1 MSAVLL
7 RNATVVTVD
16 RARSVIKGDVLV
28 EQGRISKVG
37 PRLRAPSGATV
48 IDCTGSA
55 VIPGLVQAHVH
66 LCQVLFR
73 NHADGLELLDWLSQR
88 IWPFEAAH
96 DARSL
101 GLSAR
106 LGLAE
111 LLLGGTTS
119 VLDMATVRHTE
130 AVFAAAVES
139 GIRYTGGKC
148 MMDAGTG
155 PLRESRAESVRESE
169 RLGMRWHGAEDGR
182 IRYALCPRF
191 VLSCSRALL
200 EDVREL
206 SARHGWLVHTHASE
220 NKDEVALV
228 RRQTGDDN
236 VAFFDALGLCGPRTV
251 LAHCVHLKAREVR
264 ILARTGTSAVHCPG
278 ANLKLASGFAPVPLL
293 LAAGVNV
300 ALGGD
305 GAPCNNTL
313 DAFHEMRLA
322 ATLHLPRF
330 GPRAMPASEVL
341 AMATLGG
348 ARALGLEAEIGSIEP
363 GKRADLAVVDLSGP
377 HCAPPGD
384 DPHATLVYCARASDV
399 TQVLVSGRVV
409 VRDRALLTLDAAAL
423 ARKAPAEMRRLAA
436 RANVGGPGPSRAAGR
451 RVGAALR
458 DRDAAPRES
467 SATSRGRDA
476 APRGPDATPRDPDA
490 PPRERRPGRAR

>member
-1 MSAVLL
+1 VLTLL
-7 RNATVVTVD
+7 RGGTVVCVD
-16 RARSVIKGDVLV
+16 EARSVLAGDVLV
-28 EQGRISKVG
+28 EDGRIARVG
-37 PRLRAPSGATV
+37 RGLRAPRGAEV
-48 IDCTGSA
+48 IDCRGRA

-119 VLDMATVRHTE
+119 ILDMATVRHTG
-130 AVFAAAVES
+130 AVFEAAVES

-148 MMDAGTG
+148 LMDVPGNPLAESRDQA
-155 PLRESRAESVRESE
+155 LRETEQLGRA
-169 RLGMRWHGAEDGR
+169 WHGREDGR

-191 VLSCSRALL
+191 VLSCTRELL
-200 EDVREL
+200 TAVRDL

-220 NKDEVALV
+220 NRTEVAVV
-228 RRQTGDDN
+228 RRQTGADN
-236 VAFFDALGLCGPRTV
+236 VAYFAQLGLEGPRLV
-251 LAHCVHLKAREVR
+251 LAHCVHLTAREMKQM
-264 ILARTGTSAVHCPG
+264 ARKGTHAVHCPG
-278 ANLKLASGFAPVPLL
+278 ANLKLASGIAPVPRL

-313 DAFHEMRLA
+313 DAFHELRLA

-330 GPRAMPASEVL
+330 GPRAMPPSEVL
-341 AMATLGG
+341 AMATIRG
-348 ARALGLEAEIGSIEP
+348 ARALGLADEIGSIEV

-399 TQVLVSGRVV
+399 TDVLVDGRAI
-409 VRDRALLTLDAAAL
+409 VRDHKLLTLDAGKL
-423 ARKAPAEMRRLAA
+423 ARTAPGEMRRLLA
-436 RANVGGPGPSRAAGR
+436 R
-451 RVGAALR
+451 L
-458 DRDAAPRES
+458 
-467 SATSRGRDA
+467 
-476 APRGPDATPRDPDA
+476 
-490 PPRERRPGRAR
+490 